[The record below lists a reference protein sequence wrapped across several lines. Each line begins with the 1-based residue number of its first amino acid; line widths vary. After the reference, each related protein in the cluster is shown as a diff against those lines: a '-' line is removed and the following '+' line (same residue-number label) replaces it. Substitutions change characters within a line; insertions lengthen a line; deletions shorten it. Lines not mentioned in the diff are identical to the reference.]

1 MKIVKITPEPVRCT
15 QAAAE
20 VLFRV
25 ELSGPASGCEVS
37 GRAVGPRCQGVSTVE
52 VAYPFTVAEARDNV
66 VSLRC
71 VIPEPNLWSRET
83 PFGYA
88 TSFEVRVGGELTDS
102 RGGSIA
108 LPAPKG

>member
-1 MKIVKITPEPVRCT
+1 MKIVSIRVEPVRCT

-20 VLFRV
+20 LLFHV
-25 ELSGPASGCEVS
+25 ELSGPASGCEVR
-37 GRAVGPRCQGVSTVE
+37 GRAVGPRCEGISTVE
-52 VAYPFTVAEARDNV
+52 VAYPFAMAEARDNV

-71 VIPEPNLWSRET
+71 TIPEPNLWTREA

-108 LPAPKG
+108 LGPAKG